1 MFSHLSVA
9 IAIAIVALAFAED
22 GSGGSSGVAPAT
34 SYASTVSSSETF
46 VSFSHANI
54 RPQYE
59 SGLFGVFV
67 TLTTLFFAGALA
79 SAFLEGRKKDSEVC
93 GCC

>member
-1 MFSHLSVA
+1 MFSYLSLA
-9 IAIAIVALAFAED
+9 IAIATVALAFAED
-22 GSGGSSGVAPAT
+22 GSGEVAPAT

-46 VSFSHANI
+46 VSFSYANI
-54 RPQYE
+54 RPEYE

-67 TLTTLFFAGALA
+67 TLTTLFFAGTLA
-79 SAFLEGRKKDSEVC
+79 SAFLEGRKKGSEVC